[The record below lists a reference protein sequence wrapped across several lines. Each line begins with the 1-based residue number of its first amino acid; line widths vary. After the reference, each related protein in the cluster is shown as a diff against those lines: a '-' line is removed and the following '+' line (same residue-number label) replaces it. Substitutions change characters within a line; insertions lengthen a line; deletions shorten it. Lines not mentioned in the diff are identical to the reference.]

1 MLPLDCLALAVD
13 FGFLEAAA
21 ALHAVALV
29 IGVDFV
35 VTDIPLDFPPISLN
49 LLLVLERVVAFL
61 GFFALGTCELSGI
74 ETLSLECLP
83 VTE

>member
-1 MLPLDCLALAVD
+1 MLPLDSLALAVD

-21 ALHAVALV
+21 ALRAVALV
-29 IGVDFV
+29 TGDFV
-35 VTDIPLDFPPISLN
+35 VTDIPLDFPPIGMN

-74 ETLSLECLP
+74 ETLFLERLP